1 MAICGTLPNKVRV
14 VITHLCFLF
23 NDICRKV
30 IDPQKLDEL
39 ENEATVVLCQME
51 MYFPPS
57 FFDIMVH
64 EGVKGLYQEPTPTK
78 SFICQKDTLL
88 KNVLSFA
95 RITLQ
100 QLTLW
105 VFLKVDMTGHDE
117 VRVHVDTM
125 S

>member
-1 MAICGTLPNKVRV
+1 VAICGTLPNKVRV

-64 EGVKGLYQEPTPTK
+64 LVVYPVRE
-78 SFICQKDTLL
+78 I
-88 KNVLSFA
+88 
-95 RITLQ
+95 
-100 QLTLW
+100 QLCGP
-105 VFLKVDMTGHDE
+105 VFL
-117 VRVHVDTM
+117 
-125 S
+125 